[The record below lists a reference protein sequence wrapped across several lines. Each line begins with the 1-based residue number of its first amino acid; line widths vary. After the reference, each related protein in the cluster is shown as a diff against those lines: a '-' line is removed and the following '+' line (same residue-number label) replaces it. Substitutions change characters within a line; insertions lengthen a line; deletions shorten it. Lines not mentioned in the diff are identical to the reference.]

1 MTRTHTELSLLV
13 IVNKNGPIQD
23 YVHPDGQTQPS
34 YEMAPAGFKYFT
46 NLIYFAIFK
55 KKRNWITVKKH
66 LKHQNWPCHNIIVGR

>member
-13 IVNKNGPIQD
+13 TVNKNGPIQD
-23 YVHPDGQTQPS
+23 YFHPDGQTQPT

-55 KKRNWITVKKH
+55 KKETELLSKSI
-66 LKHQNWPCHNIIVGR
+66 

>member
-13 IVNKNGPIQD
+13 TVNKNSPIHD
-23 YVHPDGQTQPS
+23 YVHPDDQTQPT

-55 KKRNWITVKKH
+55 KKETELLSKSI
-66 LKHQNWPCHNIIVGR
+66 